1 MSLTAEQKEQ
11 IESFGGLFKFSK
23 IEICL
28 ITGTELTEANQ
39 SEIDE
44 LIRVGK
50 LKSEGKLYQSV
61 FKLAHNGSSE
71 AQKQVIKIIADSTKR
86 KY

>member
-1 MSLTAEQKEQ
+1 MSLPPEQKEQ
-11 IESFGGLFKFSK
+11 IESFGGLFKFTK

-28 ITGTELTEANQ
+28 ITGVEMTEVNQ
-39 SEIDE
+39 AEIDQ
-44 LIRVGK
+44 LILIGR

-71 AQKQVIKIIADSTKR
+71 AQKQVIKIIGDSTKR